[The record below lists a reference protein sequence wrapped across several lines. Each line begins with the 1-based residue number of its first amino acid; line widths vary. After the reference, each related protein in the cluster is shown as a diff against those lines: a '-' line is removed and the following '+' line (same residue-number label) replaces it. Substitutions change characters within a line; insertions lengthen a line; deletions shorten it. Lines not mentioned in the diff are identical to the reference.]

1 MAKEASGERPL
12 CLPPSV
18 SVFQSVCA
26 VSSWALPSPP
36 DETPPL
42 LGCTAPTGAIFTRP
56 FLLSLAGNPF
66 LLLYCGFKSQSAAW
80 RYWEMVERD
89 EPNRKSSYHWGDA
102 LEGPLPPT
110 LSLPLSYGTG

>member
-1 MAKEASGERPL
+1 MAKEASGEVQRPL

-42 LGCTAPTGAIFTRP
+42 LGRTAPTGAIFTRP

-66 LLLYCGFKSQSAAW
+66 LLLYCGFKNSPQVCVVS
-80 RYWEMVERD
+80 
-89 EPNRKSSYHWGDA
+89 
-102 LEGPLPPT
+102 
-110 LSLPLSYGTG
+110 LSLQLGATGRW